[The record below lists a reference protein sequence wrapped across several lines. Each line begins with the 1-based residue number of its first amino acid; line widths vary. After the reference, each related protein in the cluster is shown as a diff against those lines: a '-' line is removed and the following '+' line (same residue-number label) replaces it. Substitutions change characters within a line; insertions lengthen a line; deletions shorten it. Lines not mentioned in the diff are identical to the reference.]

1 MAFIK
6 LVIFGF
12 IALTVIYWSVAIY
25 ARSVRKER
33 LEKSFDGAHPGNTDR
48 AARDAFVTAGM
59 TAYNASI
66 RPKLV
71 GLVYVVPTIVI
82 GSIIYMINMN

>member
-12 IALTVIYWSVAIY
+12 IAMTVIYWSIALY
-25 ARSVRKER
+25 ARSVRKEN
-33 LEKSFDGAHPGNTDR
+33 LEKSFDAANPGSTDR
-48 AARDAFVTAGM
+48 AARDAFVSAGM
-59 TAYNASI
+59 QAYNASI
-66 RPKLV
+66 RPKLL

-82 GSIIYMINMN
+82 GSIVYTINMN

>member
-33 LEKSFDGAHPGNTDR
+33 LEKSYDAANPGSSDC

-59 TAYNASI
+59 TAYNASV
-66 RPKLV
+66 RPKLL
-71 GLVYVVPTIVI
+71 GLVYVVPTVVI
-82 GSIIYMINMN
+82 GSIIYLINMN